1 MLRNMPR
8 GMTPVPPGVSV
19 PSVSRAKLA
28 LGAHPLDRALGRAV
42 IAGRADFD
50 GEARGVDH
58 LVEIVVAHRDRPAA
72 DMRGDV
78 GLEPRQDIVAAH
90 LREAGARHAAG
101 VDLGADAAGAAPL
114 LIAQR
119 LVLVGGERKEDEL
132 GADRLRRGEPVEMLL
147 LHAGNE
153 DHRAGIDLGAAPA
166 DAAGGGG
173 GHHRERG
180 HEIGREIFV
189 VEARHVQ
196 LAGRDHGGG
205 AAVHV
210 IADPAD
216 GVLRRRPLAEH
227 RMDMAVD
234 QARHDGAA
242 AGVEHGVGL
251 GIGGRIERRDLR
263 AVDQQRRHRGLRLAR
278 CRR

>member
-1 MLRNMPR
+1 M
-8 GMTPVPPGVSV
+8 
-19 PSVSRAKLA
+19 AK
-28 LGAHPLDRALGRAV
+28 
-42 IAGRADFD
+42 
-50 GEARGVDH
+50 ARGVDH
-58 LVEIVVAHRDRPAA
+58 PVEIVVAHRDRPAA
-72 DMRGDV
+72 DVGGDV
-78 GLEPRQDIVAAH
+78 GLEPRQYFVAAH

-101 VDLGADAAGAAPL
+101 VHLGADAAGAAPL

-132 GADRLRRGEPVEMLL
+132 GADRFRRGEPVEMLL
-147 LHAGNE
+147 RHAGNE

-180 HEIGREIFV
+180 DEVGREVLV

-210 IADPAD
+210 VADPAD
-216 GVLRRRPLAEH
+216 GVLGRRPFAEH
-227 RMDMAVD
+227 RMDVTVD
-234 QARHDGAA
+234 QTRHDGAA
-242 AGVEHGVGL
+242 AGVEYRVGFCV
-251 GIGGRIERRDLR
+251 GGRIERRDLF
-263 AVDQQRRHRGLRLAR
+263 AVDQQRRHRSLGPAR

>member
-1 MLRNMPR
+1 M
-8 GMTPVPPGVSV
+8 
-19 PSVSRAKLA
+19 AK
-28 LGAHPLDRALGRAV
+28 R
-42 IAGRADFD
+42 
-50 GEARGVDH
+50 RGVDD

-72 DMRGDV
+72 DVRGDV
-78 GLEPRQDIVAAH
+78 RLEPR
-90 LREAGARHAAG
+90 RECRSRTSARGRSATRRRCGPWCGCRGRGTIA
-101 VDLGADAAGAAPL
+101 V
-114 LIAQR
+114 AQR

-147 LHAGNE
+147 LHAGHE
-153 DHRAGIDLGAAPA
+153 DHRAGMDPGAAPA

-173 GHHRERG
+173 GDHGERG
-180 HEIGREIFV
+180 DEIGREVLV

-210 IADPAD
+210 VADPAD
-216 GVLRRRPLAEH
+216 GVLGRRPFAEH
-227 RMDMAVD
+227 RMDVAVD

-242 AGVEHGVGL
+242 AGVEHGIGFGVGR
-251 GIGGRIERRDLR
+251 RIERRDLA
-263 AVDQQRRHRGLRLAR
+263 AVDQQRRHRGLRPAR